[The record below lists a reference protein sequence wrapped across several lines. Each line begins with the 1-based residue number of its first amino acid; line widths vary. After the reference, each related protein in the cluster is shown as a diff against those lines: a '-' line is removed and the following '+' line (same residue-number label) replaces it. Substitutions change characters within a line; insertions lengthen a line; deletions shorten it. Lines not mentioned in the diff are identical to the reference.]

1 MEKRYSNIDDLFRDK
16 FKDFELYPPDHIWDN
31 IKQQIKVTGKDKSGK
46 GLSNG
51 SIIGI
56 TIILVISSIVAF
68 YLLQTNTGYTFKNEK
83 NEIRQ
88 STGTI
93 YNNSTPR
100 SATLTSQDINK
111 TLPDNN
117 SSDPKALK
125 AKNRQKLSEK
135 PASNIDSNIPKG
147 KANLTVS
154 SSAGD
159 INVYSGV
166 KTSQEIT
173 NPGFTTG
180 SPSAGNFSS
189 GEADIAG
196 TPESPAPGPA
206 YNYNDESDKII
217 EESAVTDSP
226 EELSSGM
233 PTVPADIR
241 SDYGKKG
248 SWLFGL
254 YFTPEVIFNPAVTG
268 FNNRSYSLDLNAIY
282 QFSEFIV
289 QSGFGFG
296 WSSDNGNYKIDYNQY
311 LGSYDDVYDV
321 TFDTIGGQLI
331 PIYHTE
337 SVNVYD
343 TLDHVTISPTKR
355 HFTYLNIPLLFG
367 YRNEGKRWGWNVKAG
382 PSLSFLIKED
392 IPDINLTDSQNKI
405 LNVEDEIPGRLKTN
419 WQFLISAGLSYKL
432 SNTISLAVEPLFK
445 YYVNPIHD
453 QNGTKTGNPYSFG
466 LRAGFVLGF

>member
-1 MEKRYSNIDDLFRDK
+1 M
-16 FKDFELYPPDHIWDN
+16 
-31 IKQQIKVTGKDKSGK
+31 
-46 GLSNG
+46 
-51 SIIGI
+51 
-56 TIILVISSIVAF
+56 
-68 YLLQTNTGYTFKNEK
+68 
-83 NEIRQ
+83 
-88 STGTI
+88 
-93 YNNSTPR
+93 
-100 SATLTSQDINK
+100 
-111 TLPDNN
+111 
-117 SSDPKALK
+117 
-125 AKNRQKLSEK
+125 
-135 PASNIDSNIPKG
+135 
-147 KANLTVS
+147 
-154 SSAGD
+154 
-159 INVYSGV
+159 
-166 KTSQEIT
+166 
-173 NPGFTTG
+173 
-180 SPSAGNFSS
+180 
-189 GEADIAG
+189 
-196 TPESPAPGPA
+196 
-206 YNYNDESDKII
+206 
-217 EESAVTDSP
+217 
-226 EELSSGM
+226 
-233 PTVPADIR
+233 
-241 SDYGKKG
+241 
-248 SWLFGL
+248 
-254 YFTPEVIFNPAVTG
+254 IFNPAVTG

-419 WQFLISAGLSYKL
+419 WQFVISAGLSYKL